1 MLRRLPLFAVILFCL
16 TARSQRLVPQVT
28 WKDALD
34 WTQLRKLDQ
43 TREYQNDNSELYTKY
58 RELLQKYGLKE
69 EEVYVNPL
77 LRPFEIRQR
86 AVLKNTT
93 DPDVKSSEAAPP
105 PFVSRLKSAFL
116 PGVNW
121 QASLINGL
129 SNFMAGRFKQEALHL
144 GLNRL
149 FRTIRETGPTRIIP
163 YAFPQ
168 TYAQVELLYG
178 QGQNSYY
185 NADLTYLQKTLQ
197 TDLESLPDN
206 LVDKAPLLF
215 PRLQQLPGGYDMLR
229 SGYLLWKNGREGR
242 PLPELLEELATAYPA
257 DSKSG
262 RLFRLAHLF
271 SAAFLDTAGSPRP
284 WIQPG
289 ARYRPG
295 IPADQQPE
303 AMIHYGLLYEQ
314 LKREPEFGE
323 LLMETGP
330 QNLPENFIRAIE
342 EMTMFSSRLNE
353 IHRYLKSREYK
364 LEQSGEQFQFL
375 KETAGALISVGQ
387 SRLARTLAG
396 LDTASL
402 SLSTSFLRITEPI
415 TRRDYVDGM
424 ARLLIEM
431 GRYMPEKY
439 PRSLL
444 LLAQF
449 ATVSSAPEMES
460 LLNGYALPIG
470 SASIKRRSRT
480 NWSINSYVG
489 FTAGRET
496 AYGKEIRQTKNN
508 IGLSAPVGLSWS
520 FRAGTQSFSLFASA
534 LDLGS
539 MVNARLG
546 NDTTSYSNLRL
557 EHFLAPGIGLFYNWK
572 NTPLSLGLHY
582 CFIPNLR
589 TIRYQDN
596 AATVTETN
604 RNVTRLNFSLLVDI
618 PLFNLYNKE

>member
-1 MLRRLPLFAVILFCL
+1 MRRWLFLLFPLLTHPVQAQDLP
-16 TARSQRLVPQVT
+16 PQT
-28 WKDALD
+28 SWKDALE
-34 WTQLRKLDQ
+34 WSQLVKLDKDPV
-43 TREYQNDNSELYTKY
+43 YLKDNSELCKKY
-58 RELLQKYGLKE
+58 RELLEKYRM
-69 EEVYVNPL
+69 EEVEVRMNPL
-77 LRPFEIRQR
+77 LRHF
-86 AVLKNTT
+86 VLELRLITQGVA
-93 DPDVKSSEAAPP
+93 DPTIKETYTPPP
-105 PFVSRLKSAFL
+105 PFVSRLKSSFL
-116 PGVNW
+116 PGINW

-168 TYAQVELLYG
+168 TYAQAELLYG

-197 TDLESLPDN
+197 TDLEALPDN

-215 PRLQQLPGGYDMLR
+215 PRLQQMPGGYDMFR
-229 SGYLLWKNGREGR
+229 TGYLLWKNGREGR
-242 PLPELLEELATAYPA
+242 PLPELLEELATSFPA
-257 DSKSG
+257 DNKTG

-271 SAAFLDTAGSPRP
+271 STAFLDTAGSVRP

-295 IPADQQPE
+295 IPAMQQPE
-303 AMIHYGLLYEQ
+303 ILIHYGLLYEQ
-314 LKREPEFGE
+314 LKRIPELGE
-323 LLMETGP
+323 MFNETGP
-330 QNLPENFIRAIE
+330 QNLPETFIRAVE
-342 EMTMFSSRLNE
+342 EMTVFSSRLNN
-353 IHRYLKSREYK
+353 IHRYLQSRSYK
-364 LEQSGEQFQFL
+364 LEQTADQFQFL
-375 KETAGALISVGQ
+375 KETAGALVSIGQ
-387 SRLARTLAG
+387 SKLAQTLSG
-396 LDTASL
+396 LDSASL
-402 SLSTSFLRITEPI
+402 SLNSSFLRITEPLM
-415 TRRDYVDGM
+415 RRDYVEGVS
-424 ARLLIEM
+424 RLLIEM

-460 LLNGYALPIG
+460 LLNSYALPIG

-496 AYGKEIRQTKNN
+496 AFGKESRQTKTN

-520 FRAGTQSFSLFASA
+520 FRAGKQSFSLFASA
-534 LDLGS
+534 IDLGS

-596 AATVTETN
+596 TATVTETN